1 MHPTNIVL
9 LQFQPEH
16 DSLTHDK
23 ELRDGLSVA
32 LRMGR
37 TLWLANDETVGLE
50 RLTLEE
56 KDSTGRSSFTRD
68 HRQYRLH
75 DFLRLPLPPS
85 GKAPDDGNTA
95 DINEADIEGI
105 ACDGKYLWL
114 TGSHSLRR
122 KQPKREAGAKKAHKR
137 LGSVEADGNRY
148 LLARIPVA
156 EDGELPGTYT
166 LLKETGP
173 RNRLRTAAMLRG
185 DEHGNELTALLADD
199 PHFGP
204 FLAIPGKDNGFDIEG
219 IAVVGKHLLLGL
231 RGPVLRG
238 WAAIVEVAPVDDAE
252 AGWMR
257 LGPVDAVGQR
267 LRKHFLD
274 LGGLGIRDLCVQ
286 GEDLLILAGPTM
298 DLDGP
303 VYVYRWA
310 GGALPARDA
319 VMPAE
324 RLERVL
330 ALPYGEGVDHPEGI
344 TLFHDRMGAGD
355 ELMVVYDSASPG
367 RQIGESTVLADV
379 FPLPRPKKRKG

>member
-16 DSLTHDK
+16 DNLTHEK
-23 ELRDGLSVA
+23 ELRDGLSVV

-37 TLWLANDETVGLE
+37 TLWLANDETVSIE

-75 DFLRLPLPPS
+75 DFLRLPLPAHGEAAVDGGE
-85 GKAPDDGNTA
+85 GK
-95 DINEADIEGI
+95 INEADIEGL
-105 ACDGKYLWL
+105 ACDGKYMWI

-122 KQPKREAGAKKAHKR
+122 KQPRSDDGVKKAHKR
-137 LGSVEADGNRY
+137 LCAVEADGNRY

-156 EDGELPGTYT
+156 EEAGQPGTYT
-166 LLKETGP
+166 LLEEAGRKDK
-173 RNRLRTAAMLRG
+173 LRTAAMLRG
-185 DEHGNELTALLADD
+185 DVHGNELTALLADD

-219 IAVVGKHLLLGL
+219 IAVAGKHLLLGL

-238 WAAIVEVAPVDDAE
+238 WAAILEVAPVDDAE

-257 LGPVDAVGQR
+257 LGPVDADGQM

-274 LGGLGIRDLCVQ
+274 LGGLGIRDLCTQ
-286 GEDLLILAGPTM
+286 GDDLLILAGPTM

-310 GGALPARDA
+310 GGALAGRDA
-319 VMPAE
+319 TVPAD

-344 TLFHDRMGAGD
+344 TLFHDKVGTGD
-355 ELMVVYDSASPG
+355 ELLVVYDSASPG

-379 FPLPRPKKRKG
+379 FALAPPKKRKG